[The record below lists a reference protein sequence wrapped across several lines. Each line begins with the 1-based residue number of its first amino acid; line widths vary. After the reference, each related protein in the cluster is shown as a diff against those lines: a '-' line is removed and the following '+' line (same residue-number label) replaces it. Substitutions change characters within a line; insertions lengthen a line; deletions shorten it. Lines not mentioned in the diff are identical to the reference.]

1 MCGHHPCDKPSC
13 THGEAHRAACEAR
26 TVMRW
31 PRGSRQY
38 FYGLVKRLRGETA
51 AKALAADVSAEYR
64 KSTDGNFMK

>member
-1 MCGHHPCDKPSC
+1 MMCGHHPCDKPDC
-13 THGEAHRAACEAR
+13 THSERHRAACEAR

-31 PRGSRQY
+31 PRGSRQD

-64 KSTDGNFMK
+64 KTTEGAR